1 MSSNN
6 IDDLIVK
13 SQKRTAQLK
22 QQKKERDIRERKQK
36 EVITTRRKI
45 IIGGIIEG
53 YFPEVL
59 KLQPQRTD
67 AENEVEFALLEMVI
81 SLMAQ
86 DQDYIARLKEQANDR
101 LKINVNMNMNI

>member
-6 IDDLIVK
+6 IDELIIK

-22 QQKKERDIRERKQK
+22 QQKKEREIREQKKQD
-36 EVITTRRKI
+36 TLSTRRKI
-45 IIGGIIEG
+45 IIGGIVEK

-67 AENEVEFALLEMVI
+67 AENEAEFALLETVI

-86 DQDYIARLKEQANDR
+86 DQDYITRLKEQASDK
-101 LKINVNMNMNI
+101 LKINVNNLQN